1 MSIEM
6 KVMRA
11 WLSALCLAVLVWL
24 APPPALGQETPPQD
38 APSAEDELETGDAGG
53 GGDAGAGGESGAIE
67 DAVVDET
74 PPEAASDAKRV
85 VRIRKVI
92 ELDRQRLRWLRTE
105 LRARA
110 RWFEEL
116 ATGMDEVST
125 ERLEVREQLEA
136 METDPEADPAE
147 VEALRAK
154 LAELDQSYELF
165 DTQTDLALNAEKTVR
180 KQLEAM
186 ETKIE
191 RDELALGRLTGE
203 VKAELPTQ
211 AEAAPSAPGEPAETQ
226 KPAPTQV
233 PLPTATP
240 APPRPPTKKMVS
252 STTTA
257 AQLQA
262 QRDLA
267 RKEREVELAKLELSD
282 FVGRKRALQR
292 QIEFEE
298 ELAINDRRE
307 RENLLKA
314 RVAFEGRVDK
324 AREAGASAEKI
335 QRYERGNRELERVIA
350 ELERAGYKRAEY
362 IESLKERLAH
372 LDESELRVTEGVEE
386 AQAKADKARR
396 RVMWLESPIHPR
408 NVAHWAKERGPRILL
423 VIAAAVSLMLLV
435 QLTAR
440 RVARTVVRRR
450 SGVRSEGT
458 GRADT
463 LAFSFRSASRVL
475 IVVFGVLLVLQEAG
489 IDIKTVLGGAAILG
503 VALAF
508 GAQDLMKDYFSGF
521 LILLEDQYQLGDLVT
536 IGGVTGTVESV
547 NMRVTVLRDLEGRV
561 HFIPNGGIDHVTN
574 RTYAWGRPVFE
585 VPVAFDEDVDRVMEV
600 LVDIAK
606 NLADDPD
613 WKGKIIG
620 EPDMLGVDKF
630 TEYGVIVKFMV
641 KTQPD
646 QLFPVRRQMLRRIT
660 KRFIAEG
667 IRITVPQRSIVR
679 DGAGKEI

>member
-1 MSIEM
+1 M
-6 KVMRA
+6 KTLRA
-11 WLSALCLAVLVWL
+11 WLWVLLLGLLAWS
-24 APPPALGQETPPQD
+24 APPLALGQETPAGETPAEAD
-38 APSAEDELETGDAGG
+38 AAETGAAGG
-53 GGDAGAGGESGAIE
+53 GGDEGAGGESGATE
-67 DAVVDET
+67 DAGVAEE

-85 VRIRKVI
+85 VRIRKVL
-92 ELDRQRLRWLRTE
+92 ELDRHRLRWLRTE
-105 LRARA
+105 LRART

-116 ATGMDEVST
+116 ATGMDEVAT
-125 ERLEVREQLEA
+125 ERLEVRQQLEE
-136 METDPEADPAE
+136 MEADTEADATE
-147 VEALRAK
+147 VEALHAK
-154 LAELDQSYELF
+154 LAELDESFELF

-180 KQLEAM
+180 KQLEEM

-203 VKAELPTQ
+203 VKVELPPR
-211 AEAAPSAPGEPAETQ
+211 AEAPPSAPGEPTETG
-226 KPAPTQV
+226 KPAPLPV
-233 PLPTATP
+233 PLPTAAP
-240 APPRPPTKKMVS
+240 APRRPATEKKV
-252 STTTA
+252 STTMTA

-282 FVGRKRALQR
+282 FIGRKRALQR
-292 QIEFEE
+292 QIEFEQ
-298 ELAINDRRE
+298 ELAISDKKE

-335 QRYERGNRELERVIA
+335 QRYERGSRELERVIR
-350 ELERAGYKRAEY
+350 ELEQAGQKRAEY
-362 IESLKERLAH
+362 IDSLEERLVH
-372 LDESELRVTEGVEE
+372 LDESELRVTEGIDE
-386 AQAKADKARR
+386 AQKEADKARR
-396 RVMWLESPIHPR
+396 HVMWLESPIHPR

-423 VIAAAVSLMLLV
+423 VIIVAVSLMLLV

-440 RVARTVVRRR
+440 RVARAVVRRR
-450 SGVRSEGT
+450 RGDRSEGT

-463 LAFSFRSASRVL
+463 LAFSFSSASRML

-536 IGGVTGTVESV
+536 IAGVTGTVESV

-585 VPVAFDEDVDRVMEV
+585 VPVGYDEDVDRVMEV
-600 LVDIAK
+600 LVDVARE
-606 NLADDPD
+606 LANDPD
-613 WKGKIIG
+613 WDGKIIG

-630 TEYGVIVKFMV
+630 TEYGVVVKFMV

-660 KRFIAEG
+660 KRFIEEG
-667 IRITVPQRSIVR
+667 IKITVPQRIIVR
-679 DGAGKEI
+679 DQGGREI